1 MGFGATVLDIVS
13 TTFVAILDT
22 YVSYAI
28 HYWVLL
34 VLLVVVA
41 LGCGRHATA
50 KNDTF
55 LIMATSCTG
64 AFAVSSGI
72 VAAIDVIFNLRSVV
86 AHLAILLG
94 VGVALMV
101 AGMFHQKAA
110 LNKLNAPLPIATP
123 VNDKLDY

>member
-1 MGFGATVLDIVS
+1 
-13 TTFVAILDT
+13 
-22 YVSYAI
+22 
-28 HYWVLL
+28 
-34 VLLVVVA
+34 
-41 LGCGRHATA
+41 
-50 KNDTF
+50 
-55 LIMATSCTG
+55 MATSCTG